1 MAELPYVTRPGRSY
15 SRLCRHPD
23 VSDVVVMRDCLHACL
38 SRARAASAGDAG
50 AGLWHNGDRAAR
62 GREDGMALGQ
72 AARTG
77 GDGAVATNP
86 APAADPSE
94 VTLRTGRGRL
104 LLGGFTAA
112 HFSHHVSNSL
122 LNPLLPFIRDSF
134 ALSYAQSG
142 LLVSAF
148 AVSLGLSNAPI
159 GYLADRFGARLV
171 VVLGLFLT
179 GLISVVVG
187 LAGTYWQLLAFLI
200 VMGLIHG
207 SYHAPASALMARVFP
222 ASERGSAIGLHIT
235 GGHLSFFVVPATAGW
250 LVTQTGSWS
259 TPYIWLAWVPVL
271 TGLWLW
277 NLAPRDH
284 EPPKGGPDRL
294 AVFRELGGIV
304 RMVGPLV
311 SASILF
317 QVAQAALIAFM
328 TLYLVDVRGIE
339 PAWAAVLFG
348 VPQLIG
354 LLGSPLAGWLSDRIG
369 RRSVILLALGMMGPA
384 FLALT
389 LVPNEVVLVPLVVL
403 GISAAMRQTPTE
415 VLVMDTAPAHRRAT
429 ALGAYHML
437 VQQSGGIAAPGLGLL
452 ASAVGIGPAF
462 GGLCATLG
470 LSSLVVVAVSRKL

>member
-1 MAELPYVTRPGRSY
+1 MAIEETAKTRPAVQDVAVEAPVAE
-15 SRLCRHPD
+15 PD
-23 VSDVVVMRDCLHACL
+23 
-38 SRARAASAGDAG
+38 
-50 AGLWHNGDRAAR
+50 
-62 GREDGMALGQ
+62 
-72 AARTG
+72 
-77 GDGAVATNP
+77 
-86 APAADPSE
+86 SE
-94 VTLRTGRGRL
+94 QVTLQTRRGQVIL
-104 LLGGFTAA
+104 TGFTTA

-134 ALSYAQSG
+134 NLTYGQSG
-142 LLVSAF
+142 WLVSAF

-159 GYLADRFGARLV
+159 GMLADRFGARLV
-171 VVLGLFLT
+171 VVVGLLLT
-179 GLISVVVG
+179 GLISVAVG
-187 LAGTYWQLLAFLI
+187 MAGSYWQLFALLI

-235 GGHLSFFVVPATAGW
+235 GGHLSFFIVPATAGW
-250 LVTQTGSWS
+250 LVTQTGTWS
-259 TPYIWLAWVPVL
+259 TPYIWLAWAPVL
-271 TGLWLW
+271 AGIWIW
-277 NLAPRDH
+277 YLAPRDH
-284 EPPKGGPDRL
+284 QAPKGNPDRL

-311 SASILF
+311 STSIAF
-317 QVAQAALIAFM
+317 QVAQAALVAFT

-354 LLGSPLAGWLSDRIG
+354 LLGSPAAGFLSDRIG
-369 RRSVILLALGMMGPA
+369 RRAVILLALGMMGPS

-389 LVPNEVVLVPLVVL
+389 LVPNEIVVLPLIVL

-437 VQQSGGIAAPGLGLL
+437 VQQSGGLAAPALGLL
-452 ASAVGIGPAF
+452 ASLIGIGAAF
-462 GGLCATLG
+462 TGLCASLG
-470 LSSLVVVAVSRKL
+470 LASIAVVLAARKL